1 MGYSG
6 LVVGMVL
13 SMSAGKVALA
23 DQPAAADADEPKT
36 LPQTSFFSSLKQAM
50 KQGYDHEVV
59 RGHFELGTP
68 PNVRRYYCLIDVKTG
83 AKDPNGV
90 VGEPLP
96 LPDGMT
102 GFKYDSV
109 SLYSCAAAEK
119 EGMLVTAGYVI
130 PNRRGGAGPTAAASA
145 AASAAAVAPVAG
157 APAPMTALLLAAV
170 PEVAKISLTQID
182 VAGIRLGMSPDEVRA
197 VLKSKRLLDYNES
210 AETLSYLDSAKGAMQ
225 QVPSGRFVNVIAAW
239 SPPPPSSTDNY
250 QTDGEAIEVLFTPVP
265 GKERVLGIVHTVGY
279 SPTNAIRETALESGL
294 VKKYGGFAGSNDLPE
309 SPTWRV
315 QTSGNVQIGDPC
327 GRRGILGGL
336 GGLTVTNGTRQN
348 LALKK
353 SPEDLKSQVDHC
365 GVAIVSEDHFTA
377 NGGALRE
384 DRLVSRY
391 TVTAYS
397 PSLALEGAN
406 TAAQLIQAA
415 GGPAS
420 KSGGARAKDQPASTL

>member
-6 LVVGMVL
+6 LVVGLLL
-13 SMSAGKVALA
+13 SMSTGRVVLA
-23 DQPAAADADEPKT
+23 DQPAAAPADADEPKT

-68 PNVRRYYCLIDVKTG
+68 PNLRRYYCLIDVKTG

-119 EGMLVTAGYVI
+119 AGMLVTAGYVI
-130 PNRRGGAGPTAAASA
+130 PNRRGSAGPTAAASA
-145 AASAAAVAPVAG
+145 AATAAVVA
-157 APAPMTALLLAAV
+157 APAPLTALPLAVV
-170 PEVAKISLTQID
+170 PEVAKISVTQID
-182 VAGIRLGMSPDEVRA
+182 VAGIRLGMSPEEVRA

-210 AETLSYLDSAKGAMQ
+210 AQTLSYLDSSKGAMQ

-279 SPTNAIRETALESGL
+279 SPTNAIHETALESGL

-384 DRLVSRY
+384 DRLVSRF
-391 TVTAYS
+391 TITAYS

-415 GGPAS
+415 GGPA
-420 KSGGARAKDQPASTL
+420 KKFGGAGAKDQPASNL